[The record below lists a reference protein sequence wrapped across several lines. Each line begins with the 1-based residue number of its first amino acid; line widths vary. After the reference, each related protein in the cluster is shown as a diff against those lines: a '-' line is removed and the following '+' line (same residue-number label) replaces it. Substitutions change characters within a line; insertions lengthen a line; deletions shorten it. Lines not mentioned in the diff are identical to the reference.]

1 VWAEQG
7 GDWVQAVAH
16 LSELCEGLVD
26 QEEQEGLLLMLE
38 QQFPTLPPD
47 VVRSVWTD
55 RHGDEAAVMEVTI
68 YV

>member
-1 VWAEQG
+1 M
-7 GDWVQAVAH
+7 
-16 LSELCEGLVD
+16 VD
-26 QEEQEGLLLMLE
+26 QEEEEGLLLILE